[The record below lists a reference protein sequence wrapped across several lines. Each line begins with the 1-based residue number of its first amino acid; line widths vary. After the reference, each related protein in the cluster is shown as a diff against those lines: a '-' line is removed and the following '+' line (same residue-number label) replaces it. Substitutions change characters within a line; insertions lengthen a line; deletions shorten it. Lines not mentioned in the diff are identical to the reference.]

1 MNVAFWSPHSR
12 TAYLMHRYVAFNRQ
26 QEGEKNARRFRGI
39 GNGKLYVGGVVGY
52 AEAKTL
58 KPGF

>member
-1 MNVAFWSPHSR
+1 
-12 TAYLMHRYVAFNRQ
+12 MHRYVAFNRQ